1 MKSLKSYY
9 LYIILWVGGC
19 LIASVITVLW
29 NDGAKSADTI
39 LFGDKAIV
47 VNVSEGSSNIVNDLL
62 LSAKDLN
69 ISGSTLISPAYKS
82 NVRDDQLMNAANIK
96 NTEQVY
102 NAILNRKLENVTRN
116 TTSGFTIKPVPV
128 KN

>member
-1 MKSLKSYY
+1 MKSYY
-9 LYIILWVGGC
+9 LYIILWAGGC

-47 VNVSEGSSNIVNDLL
+47 VNLSEGSSNIVNELL

-69 ISGSTLISPAYKS
+69 ISGSTLISPAYKD
-82 NVRDDQLMNAANIK
+82 NIPDDQAMNAANKK

-102 NAILNRKLENVTRN
+102 NAILKRKLENVTRHT
-116 TTSGFTIKPVPV
+116 TTSGFTIKPVPG

>member
-1 MKSLKSYY
+1 MKSYY
-9 LYIILWVGGC
+9 LYIILWTGGC
-19 LIASVITVLW
+19 AIASVITLLW
-29 NDGAKSADTI
+29 NDKARSADTI

-47 VNVSEGSSNIVNDLL
+47 VDVSQSSSNIVNDLL
-62 LSAKDLN
+62 LSAKEFN

-82 NVRDDQLMNAANIK
+82 NRNDDQGMNTDKK

-102 NAILNRKLENVTRN
+102 NAILKRKLENVTGHP
-116 TTSGFTIKPVPV
+116 TTSGFTIKPVPE

>member
-1 MKSLKSYY
+1 MKSYY
-9 LYIILWVGGC
+9 LYIILWAGGC

-47 VNVSEGSSNIVNDLL
+47 VNVSEGSSNIVNELL
-62 LSAKDLN
+62 LSAKELN
-69 ISGSTLISPAYKS
+69 ISGSTLVSPGYKS
-82 NVRDDQLMNAANIK
+82 NPQDEQLLTSANRK

-102 NAILNRKLENVTRN
+102 NTILTRKLEKVTRQN
-116 TTSGFTIKPVPV
+116 TSSGFTIKPVPG

>member
-1 MKSLKSYY
+1 MKSFY

-29 NDGAKSADTI
+29 NDGAKSDDTI
-39 LFGDKAIV
+39 LFGDKDIV
-47 VNVSEGSSNIVNDLL
+47 VNVSDGSSNIVNELL
-62 LSAKDLN
+62 ISAKELN
-69 ISGSTLISPAYKS
+69 ISGSTLVSPGYKS
-82 NVRDDQLMNAANIK
+82 NPQDEQLLTSANKK

-102 NAILNRKLENVTRN
+102 NAILKRKLEIVTRQN
-116 TTSGFTIKPVPV
+116 TSHGFAIKPVPG